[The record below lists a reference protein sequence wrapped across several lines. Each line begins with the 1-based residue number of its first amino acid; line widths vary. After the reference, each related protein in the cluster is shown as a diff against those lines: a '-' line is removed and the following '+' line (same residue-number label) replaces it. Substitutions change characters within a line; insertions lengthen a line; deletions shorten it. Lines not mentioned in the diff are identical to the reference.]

1 MTTHS
6 DATLDEVLRTR
17 ASKAG
22 DLPGHWTLGGD
33 GRWRSRSWRE
43 LHERV
48 DAVAGGCIR
57 LGLRPGDRV
66 AFVATATSDWDVA
79 HWAVLAARGVVV
91 GIDAHA
97 PAEMLSAL
105 LELSTPSALIVDRA
119 SRLDGLRPELADSLK
134 FVVTLGEDVPQSPVS
149 GPRIVPVRALAEES
163 GSDAARNAIDSRPR
177 PEDPAWIVFTSG
189 TTGLPKGVLFRHH
202 QIRAAMDAILD
213 AFSDIAAG
221 DHLASWLPLSNPF
234 QRIVNLCAAAL
245 GAQTY
250 YVEDPRTIMEHLPA
264 IRPQVFIGVPRF
276 YEKFNAVVTERMAT
290 RGGLAPS
297 VARWALSI
305 GDRAAALR
313 RQGHAVPP
321 MARAA
326 LAVADALVLR
336 RIREAFGGR
345 LRYLVSGSA
354 PMPTWLLER
363 LDAMGLRVLEA
374 YGLSECIVPVA
385 TNRAGAFR
393 FGTVGRAMKGI
404 ETRIGPDGEL
414 LIRSSGTFDGY
425 IGALDEG
432 GAVDAAGWLATG
444 DLAQIDPDGF
454 MRLVGRKSEVFKTS
468 TGRRVAPQA
477 VEAALRSVAGV
488 EHAAVFGAGRAT
500 LLALVAVAPDAVTTA
515 TSLRHAVRTAT
526 RALPDYQRPAGLVV
540 TRQPLTIE
548 TGELTGN
555 LKLRRQVVG
564 ERYADALAQLAS
576 VVENPDRLAEVSG
589 SLPAGLELVLV

>member
-6 DATLDEVLRTR
+6 DATLGDVLRDR
-17 ASKAG
+17 ASRSG
-22 DLPGHWTLGGD
+22 DLPGHWTLSSD
-33 GRWRSRSWRE
+33 GRWQSHSWSE
-43 LHERV
+43 LHARV
-48 DAVAGGCIR
+48 EALARGCTR

-66 AFVATATSDWDVA
+66 AFIATGTSDWDIA

-105 LELSTPSALIVDRA
+105 LELATPSALVVDRT
-119 SRLDGLRPELADSLK
+119 SRLDGVRPELAASFR
-134 FVVTLGEDVPQSPVS
+134 FVVTLGEDDPSQPAL
-149 GPRIVPVRALAEES
+149 GPRVVSVRALAAEAES
-163 GSDAARNAIDSRPR
+163 EAAPRAADSRPV

-189 TTGLPKGVLFRHH
+189 TTGRPKGVLFRHR
-202 QIRAAMDAILD
+202 QIRAAMEAILD
-213 AFSDIAAG
+213 AFNDISTG
-221 DHLASWLPLSNPF
+221 DRLASWLPLSNPF

-264 IRPQVFIGVPRF
+264 IRPHVFIGVPRF
-276 YEKFNAVVTERMAT
+276 YEKFHAVVTGRMAA
-290 RGGLAPS
+290 RGGLA
-297 VARWALSI
+297 AGMAHWALTT
-305 GDRAAALR
+305 GERASTLR
-313 RQGHAVPP
+313 RQGLPVPP
-321 MARAA
+321 MTQAA
-326 LAVADALVLR
+326 LAVADGLVLR

-385 TNRAGAFR
+385 TNRANALR
-393 FGTVGRAMKGI
+393 FGTVGRAMKGV
-404 ETRIGPDGEL
+404 ETRLGPDGEL
-414 LIRSSGTFDGY
+414 LIRSIGTFDGY
-425 IGALDEG
+425 VGALDEG
-432 GAVDAAGWLATG
+432 GAVDQDGWLATG
-444 DLAQIDPDGF
+444 DLAQIDSDGF
-454 MRLVGRKSEVFKTS
+454 VRLVGRKSEVFKTS

-500 LLALVAVAPDAVTTA
+500 LLALVAVAPDADTTA
-515 TSLRHAVRTAT
+515 TSLRHAVRAAS

-564 ERYADALAQLAS
+564 ERYADALAQLAR
-576 VVENPDRLAEVSG
+576 VVDDPARLSEASA
-589 SLPAGLELVLV
+589 SLPSGLELVLV

>member
-1 MTTHS
+1 MTIHP

-17 ASKAG
+17 ASRSG

-33 GRWRSRSWRE
+33 GRWRSRSWSE
-43 LHERV
+43 LHARV
-48 DAVAGGCIR
+48 EALAGGCTR

-66 AFVATATSDWDVA
+66 AFVAAGTSEWDVA

-105 LELSTPSALIVDRA
+105 LDLATPSALVVDRA
-119 SRLDGLRPELADSLK
+119 SRLDGLRPGLAASYC
-134 FVVTLGEDVPQSPVS
+134 FVLTLGEDDPPQSPV
-149 GPRIVPVRALAEES
+149 GPRIVSMSALAAES
-163 GSDAARNAIDSRPR
+163 EADTALRAEGSRPL

-213 AFSDIAAG
+213 AFGDIAAG

-250 YVEDPRTIMEHLPA
+250 YVEDPRAIMEHLPA
-264 IRPQVFIGVPRF
+264 IRPHVFIGVPRF

-290 RGGLAPS
+290 KGGLAS
-297 VARWALSI
+297 GVARWALKA

-313 RQGHAVPP
+313 RQGHAIPP
-321 MARAA
+321 TTRAA
-326 LAVADALVLR
+326 AAMADALVLQ
-336 RIREAFGGR
+336 RIRVAFGGR

-363 LDAMGLRVLEA
+363 LDGMGLRVLEA

-385 TNRAGAFR
+385 TNRASAFR
-393 FGTVGRAMKGI
+393 FGTVGRAMKGV

-425 IGALDEG
+425 VGALDEG
-432 GAVDAAGWLATG
+432 GAVDEDGWLATG
-444 DLAQIDPDGF
+444 DLAQIDADGF
-454 MRLVGRKSEVFKTS
+454 IRLVGRKSEVFKTS

-477 VEAALRSVAGV
+477 VEAALRSVPGV

-500 LLALVAVAPDAVTTA
+500 LLALVSVAPDADTTA
-515 TSLRHAVRTAT
+515 SSLRHAVRAAT
-526 RALPDYQRPAGLVV
+526 QALPDYQRPAGLVV

-564 ERYADALAQLAS
+564 ERYADALAQLAW
-576 VVENPDRLAEVSG
+576 VVDDPGRLAEASG

>member
-1 MTTHS
+1 MTIHL

-17 ASKAG
+17 ASRSG

-33 GRWRSRSWRE
+33 GQWRSRSWSE
-43 LHERV
+43 LHARV
-48 DAVAGGCIR
+48 EALAGGCAR

-66 AFVATATSDWDVA
+66 AFIAAGTSEWDVA

-105 LELSTPSALIVDRA
+105 LELATPSALVVDRA
-119 SRLDGLRPELADSLK
+119 SRLDGVRPELAASFR
-134 FVVTLGEDVPQSPVS
+134 FVVTLEEDVPPHAPV
-149 GPRIVPVRALAEES
+149 GPRIVSIGALAAES
-163 GSDAARNAIDSRPR
+163 GPDAESRAEGSRPV

-213 AFSDIAAG
+213 AFGDIAAE
-221 DHLASWLPLSNPF
+221 DRLASWLPLSNPF

-264 IRPQVFIGVPRF
+264 IRPHVFIGVPRF
-276 YEKFNAVVTERMAT
+276 YEKFHAVVMGRLAA
-290 RGGLAPS
+290 RGGLTS
-297 VARWALSI
+297 GMARWALQT
-305 GDRAAALR
+305 GDRASTLR
-313 RQGHAVPP
+313 RQGHTVPP
-321 MARAA
+321 MSRAA
-326 LAVADALVLR
+326 LALANRLVLR

-393 FGTVGRAMKGI
+393 FGTVGRAMKGV
-404 ETRIGPDGEL
+404 ETRLGPDGEL

-425 IGALDEG
+425 VGALDEG
-432 GAVDAAGWLATG
+432 GAVDQDGWLATG
-444 DLAQIDPDGF
+444 DLAQIDDDGF
-454 MRLVGRKSEVFKTS
+454 IRLVGRKSEVFKTS

-477 VEAALRSVAGV
+477 VEAALRSLAGV

-500 LLALVAVAPDAVTTA
+500 LLALVAVAPDADTTA
-515 TSLRHAVRTAT
+515 ASLREAVRTAT
-526 RALPDYQRPAGLVV
+526 RSLPDYQRPAGLVV

-564 ERYADALAQLAS
+564 ERYADALAQLAR
-576 VVENPDRLAEVSG
+576 VVDDPG
-589 SLPAGLELVLV
+589 SLADASASLRAGLELVLV